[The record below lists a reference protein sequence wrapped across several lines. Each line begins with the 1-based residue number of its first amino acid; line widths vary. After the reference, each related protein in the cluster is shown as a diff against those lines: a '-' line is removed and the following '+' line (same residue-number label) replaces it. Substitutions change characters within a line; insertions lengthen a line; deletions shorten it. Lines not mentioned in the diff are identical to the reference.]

1 MSPSLRRLFVV
12 ATVVTLAVTL
22 LRLAGELARWSPA
35 LFNRDAGGPGALVGI
50 VWLIPVF
57 GVLFALRLAADGQGP
72 PSLAKAFGWTVLAV
86 AVNFALAF
94 ASFILFPKSPPAQ
107 LAVFGVASWIA
118 IALARAAWPALWRVL
133 LTYGLAAR
141 IPVVVIMFLA
151 IFLGWDSHYAK
162 PRPDFPPMGPWGLFA
177 WTALL
182 PQMSLW
188 IYLTVVGGIL
198 FGAIAAGIRRLVRG
212 SGGASLTSAA

>member
-1 MSPSLRRLFVV
+1 M
-12 ATVVTLAVTL
+12 
-22 LRLAGELARWSPA
+22 
-35 LFNRDAGGPGALVGI
+35 
-50 VWLIPVF
+50 
-57 GVLFALRLAADGQGP
+57 
-72 PSLAKAFGWTVLAV
+72 
-86 AVNFALAF
+86 
-94 ASFILFPKSPPAQ
+94 FPKSPTAQ
-107 LAVFGVASWIA
+107 LAVFGVGSWIA
-118 IALARAAWPALWRVL
+118 IALARSAWPSLWRVL

-198 FGAIAAGIRRLVRG
+198 FGAIAAGVRRLARG
-212 SGGASLTSAA
+212 SSDANLTSAA